1 MHGYCLSSNRVTQL
15 YANLGLKVEVW
26 NVCDTLMFP
35 DWFLIAR
42 HYGGSDLLHSG
53 VGVDRDIGT
62 RRPFVLRPRVELE
75 AEMEREGVEK
85 QKS

>member
-1 MHGYCLSSNRVTQL
+1 M
-15 YANLGLKVEVW
+15 
-26 NVCDTLMFP
+26 CDTLIFP

-62 RRPFVLRPRVELE
+62 RRPFFLRPRGELE
-75 AEMEREGVEK
+75 AEIEREGAEK

>member
-1 MHGYCLSSNRVTQL
+1 MHGYCLSSNCVTQL
-15 YANLGLKVEVW
+15 YTNLGLKVEVW
-26 NVCDTLMFP
+26 NVCDTLMVP

-62 RRPFVLRPRVELE
+62 RRPFLLRPRVELE

-85 QKS
+85 HRK

>member
-1 MHGYCLSSNRVTQL
+1 MHGYCLSSNCVTQL
-15 YANLGLKVEVW
+15 YTNLGLKVEVW

-62 RRPFVLRPRVELE
+62 RRPFLLRPRVELE

-85 QKS
+85 HRK